1 MNIQADRGLT
11 NILEDKVGTQFSS
24 VQFKMVYVRSE
35 KPICAPP
42 RLKDVSPTSPLKLFQ
57 CSSRDRE
64 TERYA
69 RARTERER
77 KRERER
83 DRDRDRDTDRQTDR
97 DRQRQTET
105 ETERHR
111 ETQRKSSR

>member
-1 MNIQADRGLT
+1 MGL
-11 NILEDKVGTQFSS
+11 SS

-77 KRERER
+77 ETQRERER
-83 DRDRDRDTDRQTDR
+83 EREREASKQTN
-97 DRQRQTET
+97 
-105 ETERHR
+105 
-111 ETQRKSSR
+111 KN